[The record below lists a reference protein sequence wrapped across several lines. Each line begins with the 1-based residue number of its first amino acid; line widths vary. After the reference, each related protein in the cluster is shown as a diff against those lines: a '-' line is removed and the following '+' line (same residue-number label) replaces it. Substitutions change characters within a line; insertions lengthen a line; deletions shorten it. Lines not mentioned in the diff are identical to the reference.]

1 VFILVSPTIVTSG
14 QEFVTDRSISL
25 HCHAVGVEPPTITWQ
40 YSDGKQIVNTSTTII
55 SEIDAERS
63 FLTLTVV
70 SSVYE
75 FEPFAVEC
83 VATNDFGTATHNISK
98 FYFE

>member
-1 VFILVSPTIVTSG
+1 M
-14 QEFVTDRSISL
+14 
-25 HCHAVGVEPPTITWQ
+25 GVEPPTITWQ

-55 SEIDAERS
+55 SEIDAEWS

-75 FEPFAVEC
+75 FEP
-83 VATNDFGTATHNISK
+83 
-98 FYFE
+98 